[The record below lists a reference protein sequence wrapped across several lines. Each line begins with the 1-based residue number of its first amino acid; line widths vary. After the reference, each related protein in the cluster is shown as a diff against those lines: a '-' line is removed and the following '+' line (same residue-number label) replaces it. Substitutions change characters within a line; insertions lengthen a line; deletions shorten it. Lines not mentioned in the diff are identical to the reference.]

1 MAAEDLNSVA
11 LVGRL
16 TRDPEVKYT
25 TSGVAK
31 MSLSIAVN
39 RSVKDNGQW
48 KQEASFFDVM
58 FWGKQ
63 AEALNQF
70 LFKGKQIGVTGKLEQ
85 QRWTTQEGNKSR
97 IIINAD
103 SIQLLGGG
111 EESLYRVK
119 TEVFDFNWKSVGR
132 YERNIYYDY
141 DPETN
146 VETYSYEYFLNGN
159 PMSQYDYNAQM
170 TDYINRTKLVLG

>member
-48 KQEASFFDVM
+48 KQEASFFDVV

-63 AEALNQF
+63 AEALNQY

-111 EESLYRVK
+111 QENGGGHPQQSK
-119 TEVFDFNWKSVGR
+119 PASGS
-132 YERNIYYDY
+132 YD
-141 DPETN
+141 N
-146 VETYSYEYFLNGN
+146 YSYGN
-159 PMSQYDYNAQM
+159 DYPAD
-170 TDYINRTKLVLG
+170 DYTF